1 MTIDRHKTIIDYSER
16 HTYDNTKITIEEQL
30 HLYEKHPGS
39 NERNAVLWHA
49 WQQNKRWLI
58 QLLELTIASF
68 PAYSRHNASHAKAVL
83 YNIERI
89 LGEER
94 IKRLEPTDCF
104 ALLHVVYIHD
114 IGMAILAD
122 DREEMVAS
130 DEFAEM
136 VDELT
141 QDADYD
147 LKRAAMD
154 LQRISYR
161 RNKDGGLIDRGGEEY
176 LSEQKAVYREKFN
189 TYYAIIQLMAEFQ
202 RGKHGERAGSRISS
216 WITDQDKLRS
226 EFAMSRIEGGVRYFI
241 PASKTKDKEVLTYV

>member
-1 MTIDRHKTIIDYSER
+1 MDEPKM
-16 HTYDNTKITIEEQL
+16 KIFYTEQNIYEKGKVTIEDQL
-30 HLYEKHPGS
+30 HLYEKHPSGS
-39 NERNAVLWHA
+39 ERNAVLWHA

-104 ALLHVVYIHD
+104 ALLHVVYVHD
-114 IGMAILAD
+114 IGMAILAN
-122 DREEMVAS
+122 DREKMVSS

-141 QDADYD
+141 QDSDYD
-147 LKRAAMD
+147 LKKAA
-154 LQRISYR
+154 
-161 RNKDGGLIDRGGEEY
+161 
-176 LSEQKAVYREKFN
+176 
-189 TYYAIIQLMAEFQ
+189 
-202 RGKHGERAGSRISS
+202 
-216 WITDQDKLRS
+216 
-226 EFAMSRIEGGVRYFI
+226 
-241 PASKTKDKEVLTYV
+241 